1 MQEEK
6 PKKVTKS
13 GKNLILLGLGATLIA
28 ALTTGVSLAIYHNSG
43 DIYLDRSR
51 PGFLPDEEE
60 IEQKDNN
67 GTGEVYDF
75 SKRDGVTEENLTE
88 YLEEMELEIQHMKDI
103 IKIMHMKCQKS
114 IMLMAFLFMV
124 SHPLKPMP
132 SLTLILITL

>member
-75 SKRDGVTEENLTE
+75 SKQDGVTEENLTE
-88 YLEEMELEIQHMKDI
+88 YLEEMELEVKGIDD
-103 IKIMHMKCQKS
+103 
-114 IMLMAFLFMV
+114 FE
-124 SHPLKPMP
+124 KPFDAE
-132 SLTLILITL
+132 ILSDEHFGIPDSE